1 MTYLESAVNL
11 TIKTLTGIMCKIET
25 EEITKVPKQG
35 PLIIVTNHINFI
47 EVPLVYVYLQPRPLT
62 GYVKEETWDN
72 PVFGLLF
79 DLWEAIPVR
88 RGEADIGA
96 IKEGVRALENGQI
109 LAVAPEGTRSKHGRL
124 QKGYPGVTMVALMSG
139 APILPLVYY
148 GNEHFWRNVKRLKRT
163 DFNIKVGHCF
173 YLDSRGQKVDK
184 KIRQQMTTE
193 IMYQIAGLLPS
204 ENRGIYADL
213 TNATTEYL
221 NFNCV

>member
-1 MTYLESAVNL
+1 MSYLESAVNI
-11 TIKTLTGIMCKIET
+11 TIKTLTGIACRIDSKEIE
-25 EEITKVPKQG
+25 KVPIQG

-72 PVFGLLF
+72 PVFSLLF

-96 IKEGVRALENGQI
+96 IKEGVRALNSGQI

-148 GNEHFWRNVKRLKRT
+148 GNEHFWGNMKRLKRT
-163 DFNIKVGHCF
+163 DFNIRVGDCF
-173 YLDSRGQKVDK
+173 CLDSRGQKVDRD
-184 KIRQQMTTE
+184 IRSQMTTE
-193 IMYQIAGLLPS
+193 IMYQIARLLPP

-213 TNATTEYL
+213 DNATTQYL
-221 NFNCV
+221 NFNCA